1 MNPIIRLGTRRSALA
16 RWQTEHVAALLCQNW
31 PELSS
36 TIVVLATSGD
46 QNRHQSLSAI
56 GGSGLFTDE
65 LENALRRREIDL
77 AVHSLKDLPVVDA
90 KGLTLGAIPARE
102 NPADVLVS
110 RYRYRLDTLPVGA
123 SVGTSSPRRAAQL
136 WSRRPDLNILNIRGN
151 VDTRI
156 RKALDPAGPYDAI
169 VLAYAGL
176 KRLGRLDQISD
187 VLPLDAFLPA
197 PGQAALAVQCCHEP
211 DLLALL
217 QAIDHLETR
226 LAVTAERAFLS
237 GLGGGCAMP
246 VAAYATVSS
255 SGLQLHGQVT
265 ARDGSQ
271 QIDVTRC
278 LELPAGEE
286 LAVAVRLGEE
296 LAREAIHQGA
306 RSLMERG
313 SGDV

>member
-16 RWQTEHVAALLCQNW
+16 RWQTEHVAALLRQSW
-31 PELSS
+31 PELSP

-77 AVHSLKDLPVVDA
+77 AVHSLKDLPTVDA
-90 KGLTLGAIPARE
+90 EGLTLGAIPARE

-110 RYRYRLDTLPVGA
+110 CHRYSLDTLPAGA

-151 VDTRI
+151 VDTRV
-156 RKALDPAGPYDAI
+156 RKAFDPAGPYDAI

-187 VLPLDAFLPA
+187 ILPLNTFLPA

-211 DLLALL
+211 YLLALL
-217 QAIDHLETR
+217 QPIDHLETR
-226 LAVTAERAFLS
+226 LAVTAERSFLL

-246 VAAYATVSS
+246 VAASATVNS
-255 SGLQLHGQVT
+255 SGLQLHGQVI

-271 QIDVTRC
+271 QINVTRC

-296 LAREAIHQGA
+296 LAREAISQGA
-306 RSLMERG
+306 RSLIERG
-313 SGDV
+313 AGDA